1 MSEALFESWAIV
13 EVLGHR
19 TRPGFVREVE
29 IAGGK
34 MLRVDIPTPDGDVT
48 EFYSS
53 ASIYSLRPCSEEIA
67 RDAANERY
75 GSLRKPVRPITYREP
90 ERDSDTEE
98 ARMLSANI
106 DRHLAGEDDEE
117 DGDEY

>member
-67 RDAANERY
+67 RDAASERY
-75 GSLRKPVRPITYREP
+75 GALRKPVKPITYRDPEP
-90 ERDSDTEE
+90 SAPQIE
-98 ARMLSANI
+98 A
-106 DRHLAGEDDEE
+106 EDYDEE
-117 DGDEY
+117 EPQF